1 MFVKPKILLLNI
13 ELELKSEKEN
23 AEIRLSNPSN
33 TGGIVDSFAN
43 LVWEP
48 ADVQI
53 SSINAA
59 TEATCLVLS
68 IVGECTRGSRCQ
80 CHDGRQRPWT
90 WRPWNKKDRIYKE
103 VAYCIDDLFQSVHA
117 LFSRREMR

>member
-48 ADVQI
+48 ADVQLE
-53 SSINAA
+53 SAQGEAA
-59 TEATCLVLS
+59 AS
-68 IVGECTRGSRCQ
+68 AMMGGRG
-80 CHDGRQRPWT
+80 HGRGGRGI
-90 WRPWNKKDRIYKE
+90 RRIEFIKKLLI
-103 VAYCIDDLFQSVHA
+103 A
-117 LFSRREMR
+117 